1 MRIFNTIYTFI
12 RAFVMDINQKRVI
25 ATASNL
31 TYSTLLAFVPI
42 LAVFFAVARGFGYS
56 VYIETWFRDQL
67 SSQPD
72 AAETLIGFV
81 NSYLVHTKKGMFLGI
96 GLIFML
102 WTTLM
107 LISNI
112 ESAFND
118 IWHVKHPRSIFRTIT
133 DYVSMFFLL
142 PIFLVVSSG
151 LSIWVTALQD
161 QLSDVIVLGPIMT
174 FLIEASPY
182 VLLSAG
188 FVCLYVFMPNTK
200 VRFSSA
206 LWPGVLAG
214 VCLQVFQ
221 MVYINSQIW
230 ISNYNAIY
238 GSFAMIP
245 FFLLWLQTSWIIC
258 LLGAELAYCKQNSED
273 FFSSEPNFNSA
284 YSFNSRFEQ
293 SWIIMEHVAQRFK
306 DGEEE
311 YTAEEIKELLN
322 AESVARGSKKK
333 VPMRVVENLLSDLQ
347 DIHFLAELVHDE
359 KGDTARYLPNE
370 ALKNLTK
377 EELYNRLSNLGAKI

>member
-1 MRIFNTIYTFI
+1 M
-12 RAFVMDINQKRVI
+12 
-25 ATASNL
+25 
-31 TYSTLLAFVPI
+31 
-42 LAVFFAVARGFGYS
+42 
-56 VYIETWFRDQL
+56 YIEDWFRDLL

-72 AAETLIGFV
+72 AAETIIGFV
-81 NSYLVHTKKGMFLGI
+81 NSYLVHTKKGIFLGI
-96 GLIFML
+96 GLLFML

-118 IWHVKHPRSIFRTIT
+118 IWNVKHPRSIFRTIT
-133 DYVSMFFLL
+133 DYVSLFFLL
-142 PIFLVVSSG
+142 PIFLVISSG
-151 LSIWVTALQD
+151 LSIWVAALQD

-174 FLIEASPY
+174 IVIELSPY
-182 VLLSAG
+182 LLLSAG

-200 VRFSSA
+200 VKFSSA
-206 LWPGVLAG
+206 LWPGIVAG
-214 VCLQVFQ
+214 VCLQIFQ

-258 LLGAELAYCKQNSED
+258 LMGAELTYCKQNSED
-273 FFSSEPNFNSA
+273 FFSTDPSETSG
-284 YSFNSRFEQ
+284 YSFNTRLEL
-293 SWIIMEHVAQRFK
+293 SWTIMEHVAERFRNG
-306 DGEEE
+306 DNA
-311 YTAEEIKELLN
+311 YTAEEIKEILN
-322 AESVARGSKKK
+322 ADAASKGSSKKIS
-333 VPMRVVENLLSDLQ
+333 MRFVDNLLSDLQ

-359 KGDTARYLPNE
+359 KGDTARYLPTE

-377 EELYNRLSNLGAKI
+377 EELYTRLANLGTKI

>member
-31 TYSTLLAFVPI
+31 AYSTLLAFVPI

-221 MVYINSQIW
+221 MVYINS
-230 ISNYNAIY
+230 
-238 GSFAMIP
+238 
-245 FFLLWLQTSWIIC
+245 
-258 LLGAELAYCKQNSED
+258 
-273 FFSSEPNFNSA
+273 
-284 YSFNSRFEQ
+284 
-293 SWIIMEHVAQRFK
+293 
-306 DGEEE
+306 
-311 YTAEEIKELLN
+311 
-322 AESVARGSKKK
+322 
-333 VPMRVVENLLSDLQ
+333 
-347 DIHFLAELVHDE
+347 
-359 KGDTARYLPNE
+359 
-370 ALKNLTK
+370 
-377 EELYNRLSNLGAKI
+377 

>member
-1 MRIFNTIYTFI
+1 MIG
-12 RAFVMDINQKRVI
+12 
-25 ATASNL
+25 TASNL
-31 TYSTLLAFVPI
+31 TYSSLLAFVPI

-56 VYIETWFRDQL
+56 VYIETWFRDML

-72 AAETLIGFV
+72 AAETIIGFV
-81 NSYLVHTKKGMFLGI
+81 NSYLVHTKKGIFLGI
-96 GLIFML
+96 GLLFML
-102 WTTLM
+102 GTTLN

-118 IWHVKHPRSIFRTIT
+118 IWHVKHPRSIFRTVT
-133 DYVSMFFLL
+133 DYVSLFFLL

-161 QLSDVIVLGPIMT
+161 QLSDVIVLGPMMT
-174 FLIEASPY
+174 FFIELSPY
-182 VLLSAG
+182 LLLSAG

-200 VRFSSA
+200 VKFSSA

-214 VCLQVFQ
+214 VCMQIFQ

-258 LLGAELAYCKQNSED
+258 LIGAELTYSKQNSED
-273 FFSSEPNFNSA
+273 FFSSNILHPTH
-284 YSFNSRFEQ
+284 YSFNTRLEL
-293 SWIIMEHVAQRFK
+293 SWTIMEHVADRFSN
-306 DGEEE
+306 GESE
-311 YTAEEIKELLN
+311 YTAEEIKEMLN
-322 AESVARGSKKK
+322 ADAVSRGFTNRI
-333 VPMRVVENLLSDLQ
+333 PMRLVENLLSDLQ

-359 KGDTARYLPNE
+359 KGDTARYLPTE

-377 EELYNRLSNLGAKI
+377 EELYKRLANLGAKL

>member
-72 AAETLIGFV
+72 AVETLIGFV

-311 YTAEEIKELLN
+311 YTAEEIKEMLN